1 MDAEVQQSQL
11 ECPEQ
16 LVRNIAQLVVKD
28 EAPGDRLLCL
38 VALCG
43 VSKRWRQEL
52 CREVLLPVA
61 FDGADNAGVPSRQA
75 TITRFRKADVG
86 HKRATFLGAS
96 KLLAGGLP
104 GFFGSHVCFQAL
116 LSACKCFRMTR
127 SSAVAVYGPV
137 LGEWSLKRR
146 EQFLRLQRSFLLRIM
161 RSSYVL

>member
-1 MDAEVQQSQL
+1 MAATVQQSQL

-28 EAPGDRLLCL
+28 DSPGNRLLHL

-43 VSKRWRQEL
+43 VCKRWRQEL

-75 TITRFRKADVG
+75 TVTRFRKTDVA

-96 KLLAGGLP
+96 KLLTGALP
-104 GFFGSHVCFQAL
+104 GFCLRFMECLVFFSDGIFQ
-116 LSACKCFRMTR
+116 SVSVR
-127 SSAVAVYGPV
+127 
-137 LGEWSLKRR
+137 
-146 EQFLRLQRSFLLRIM
+146 
-161 RSSYVL
+161 